1 MQFANIGHVQ
11 LYVAAVAMGG
21 LPLSPRTDQ
30 KFPAARFEPVTSG
43 VTRSPYHWTKL
54 GRGIFLFDL
63 NYGRINFLLWQFF
76 SIAGFFCQAP
86 PRVTPAFVCAYFRS
100 SAMIWVPGICMLNAK
115 MGSEK
120 HANFTN
126 FWKIERMRR
135 RWIMGC
141 PSWPLLLKRSL
152 AKQCTSQKLC
162 SNSS

>member
-63 NYGRINFLLWQFF
+63 NYGRIKFLLW
-76 SIAGFFCQAP
+76 
-86 PRVTPAFVCAYFRS
+86 
-100 SAMIWVPGICMLNAK
+100 
-115 MGSEK
+115 
-120 HANFTN
+120 
-126 FWKIERMRR
+126 
-135 RWIMGC
+135 
-141 PSWPLLLKRSL
+141 
-152 AKQCTSQKLC
+152 
-162 SNSS
+162 